1 MSTRRSRWGAFPWAL
16 ALAALVLTPLVVFAA
31 VSVRAGSTELV
42 LEVDGRTGRFPVTA
56 SALSGERVD
65 VTRSERSVHGRVF
78 GRKVELQLSPGR
90 VRGQYGTRPV
100 RLEVKRSGVAIA
112 FEGSHGERDVAV
124 SASPTSIVGS
134 IGGCS
139 YSLVSSS
146 DRYSGFRD
154 CDDDKRPMPVVV
166 DLPEVFA
173 GEPDDAVAA
182 VLFLALAPD
191 GLTSGIGGV
200 SPSARTAPPRRPR

>member
-1 MSTRRSRWGAFPWAL
+1 MSTKRNRWGAVPWAL
-16 ALAALVLTPLVVFAA
+16 ALAALVLTPFVVFAA
-31 VSVRAGSTELV
+31 VSVRSGSTELV
-42 LEVDGRTGRFPVTA
+42 LEVDGRGGRFPVTDT
-56 SALSGERVD
+56 ALSGERVD
-65 VTRSERSVHGRVF
+65 VTRTKTAVGGRIF

-90 VRGQYGTRPV
+90 ISGQYGTRPV
-100 RLEVKRSGVAIA
+100 WLDVKRSGVATV
-112 FEGSHGERDVAV
+112 FEGSHGERDVAI

-146 DRYSGFRD
+146 DRYTGFRD
-154 CDDDKRPMPVVV
+154 CDNDKGPLPVLV
-166 DLPEVFA
+166 DLPEVLA
-173 GEPDDAVAA
+173 GDADNAVAA
-182 VLFLALAPD
+182 VLFLALVPD

>member
-1 MSTRRSRWGAFPWAL
+1 MSTKRNRWGAVPWAVVL
-16 ALAALVLTPLVVFAA
+16 GALVLTPLVVFAA

-56 SALSGERVD
+56 TTLSGERVE
-65 VTRSERSVHGRVF
+65 VMRSESSVTGRVF
-78 GRKVELQLSPGR
+78 GRRVELELTPGR
-90 VRGQYGTRPV
+90 VGGKYGTRPV
-100 RLEVKRSGVAIA
+100 DLDVKRSGVAVA
-112 FEGSHGERDVAV
+112 FEGSHGERDVAISV
-124 SASPTSIVGS
+124 TPTSIVGS

-154 CDDDKRPMPVVV
+154 CDNDKRPMPVVV
-166 DLPEVFA
+166 DLPEAFA
-173 GEPDDAVAA
+173 READNAVMAA
-182 VLFLALAPD
+182 LFLALVPD

-200 SPSARTAPPRRPR
+200 AASARTAPPSRPR